1 MADLLN
7 FELVSPERLLSSGK
21 VAMVVVPGTEGDFG
35 VLPGHAPLMST
46 IRPGAIAIYENDS
59 DTLTRRIFVDG
70 GFAEVSERGLT
81 ILAESAVPVA
91 DIDPAQV
98 AADLAAAR
106 IAGNDKAIARLEAMQ
121 AAVVN

>member
-46 IRPGAIAIYENDS
+46 IRPGAISIYETDS

-70 GFAEVSERGLT
+70 GFAEVSENGLT
-81 ILAESAVPVA
+81 ILAESAVPVG
-91 DIDPAQV
+91 DIDPAKV
-98 AADLAAAR
+98 ATDLAAAR
-106 IAGNDKAIARLEAMQ
+106 TASNEKAIERLEAMQ

>member
-21 VAMVVVPGTEGDFG
+21 VAMVVVPGVEGDFG

-46 IRPGAIAIYENDS
+46 IRSGAIAIYETDS

-70 GFAEVSERGLT
+70 GFAEISERGLT
-81 ILAESAVPVA
+81 ILAESAIPVA

-106 IAGNDKAIARLEAMQ
+106 TAGNDKAIARLEAMQ

>member
-1 MADLLN
+1 MADLLT

-46 IRPGAIAIYENDS
+46 IRPGAIAIYEIDS

-81 ILAESAVPVA
+81 ILAESAVPVS
-91 DIDPAQV
+91 DIDPAKV
-98 AADLAAAR
+98 AIDLAAAR
-106 IAGNDKAIARLEAMQ
+106 ASGDEKAIERLEGMQ